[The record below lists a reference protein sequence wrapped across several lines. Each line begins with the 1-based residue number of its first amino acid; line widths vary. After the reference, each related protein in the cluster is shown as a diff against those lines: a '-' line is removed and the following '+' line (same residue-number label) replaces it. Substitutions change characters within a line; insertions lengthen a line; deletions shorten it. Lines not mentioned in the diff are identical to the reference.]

1 LAASKPVTTLLVCHD
16 TGLGTFTHQLDRI
29 LPVAVPQSGLAPP
42 YTQRRLGSGRLTMYV
57 YANLSGLELPDRA
70 QRRCEDHC
78 ICRWHGP
85 PSRSSQPVALG
96 SSVPWSFSLS
106 LSLDLR
112 AALPSGTITATATYR
127 AATGERSVQRQWPRL
142 LQRPT
147 LGNGCLSSLRP
158 IDLALA
164 SDGGCFWVFHLEPLI
179 RAASTV
185 RRAKPLGHDAFAPEC
200 AGVLVD
206 HRAVAVIG
214 RVERDAVCV
223 PRQGLTASPHHRVQE
238 DRRRIRLP
246 RDRAGDTGASRKSIG
261 RSDPPRW
268 PRRR

>member
-1 LAASKPVTTLLVCHD
+1 MTNKVVTGLLAANLD
-16 TGLGTFTHQLDRI
+16 TFTHQLDRV
-29 LPVAVPQSGLAPP
+29 LPVAVQQSGLAPP
-42 YTQRRLGSGRLTMYV
+42 YTQRRLGLGRLTMSV

-70 QRRCEDHC
+70 RR
-78 ICRWHGP
+78 RP
-85 PSRSSQPVALG
+85 
-96 SSVPWSFSLS
+96 
-106 LSLDLR
+106 
-112 AALPSGTITATATYR
+112 ALPSGTITATATYR